1 MYVEIVGWLS
11 SLLLL
16 LTIGKQIHAQWKKG
30 TSKGVSTF
38 LFIGQLGASTGFLIY
53 SILLKSWVFIVTNG
67 LMMVSAMVGIV
78 IVMMHRR
85 REKRCSQ
92 GSPRESGESGERLEV
107 PHGAAHSSMAG

>member
-1 MYVEIVGWLS
+1 MHVEIIGWFS

-53 SILLKSWVFIVTNG
+53 SILLKSWVFIITNG
-67 LMMVSAMVGIV
+67 LMMVSAIVGIV

-85 REKRCSQ
+85 REKR
-92 GSPRESGESGERLEV
+92 GSPGSLRASGEGLEV
-107 PHGAAHSSMAG
+107 PHGAAQSSMAS